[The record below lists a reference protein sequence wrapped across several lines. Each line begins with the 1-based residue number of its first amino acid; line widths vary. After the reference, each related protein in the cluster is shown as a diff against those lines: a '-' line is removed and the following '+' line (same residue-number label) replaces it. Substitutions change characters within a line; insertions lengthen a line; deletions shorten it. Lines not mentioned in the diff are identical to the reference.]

1 MKEIR
6 VHIIRIGICIGKCFL
21 NLIYFFVK
29 MFPTKNKIVMMSRQS
44 NKSNLD
50 FELIKQEI
58 LKRNNN
64 IEIKI
69 LCRVLKKDIKA
80 RINYCFYLF
89 KCMYHISTSKVCIL
103 DGYSIPI
110 SILKHKKNLK
120 VIQIWH
126 ASGAIKKFGYQSLN
140 KKEGR
145 GTKIAKIM
153 NMHKNYN
160 YVIAP
165 SDTTADFY
173 KEAFGIDKD
182 KIIINGLPRLDYILD
197 SNLGSE
203 KIKEFYKQY
212 PKYKNKKK
220 KIILYVPTFRKNT
233 DNKEN
238 IKKLINAV
246 NKSKYNLI
254 IKLHPLDKSEKTKKY
269 TVNKKYSTYDL
280 LKIADYIITDYS
292 AVAFEASL
300 LNKPL
305 YFYVYD
311 IEDYKKT
318 SGLNVDLFKEMNS
331 SASKNIKEITK
342 AIENNEYDY
351 EELENFRNKYMGK
364 DYYNNTSK
372 LVDFIFKFLDK
383 DVKNEK
389 IKNNTNEY
397 SKKELNI

>member
-182 KIIINGLPRLDYILD
+182 KIIINGL
-197 SNLGSE
+197 
-203 KIKEFYKQY
+203 
-212 PKYKNKKK
+212 
-220 KIILYVPTFRKNT
+220 
-233 DNKEN
+233 
-238 IKKLINAV
+238 
-246 NKSKYNLI
+246 
-254 IKLHPLDKSEKTKKY
+254 
-269 TVNKKYSTYDL
+269 
-280 LKIADYIITDYS
+280 
-292 AVAFEASL
+292 
-300 LNKPL
+300 
-305 YFYVYD
+305 
-311 IEDYKKT
+311 
-318 SGLNVDLFKEMNS
+318 
-331 SASKNIKEITK
+331 
-342 AIENNEYDY
+342 
-351 EELENFRNKYMGK
+351 
-364 DYYNNTSK
+364 
-372 LVDFIFKFLDK
+372 
-383 DVKNEK
+383 
-389 IKNNTNEY
+389 
-397 SKKELNI
+397 